1 MTDSYNLREPDIII
15 VLEFYEDGG
24 IFGMAPGEQ
33 ARKMNPEL
41 CLFPVFQSRA
51 CGWDLWDMTGC

>member
-1 MTDSYNLREPDIII
+1 MTQ
-15 VLEFYEDGG
+15 
-24 IFGMAPGEQ
+24 GER

-51 CGWDLWDMTGC
+51 CSWDLWDMTGY